1 MTSLPVGIV
10 VALQA
15 EADVLLRR
23 AQPQCALPLTDGCSL
38 LLSGMGPD
46 AARAAAQALVKDG
59 AQALAILGVA
69 GALEASLRNG
79 MLICP
84 GHVLDE
90 QGRIYSS
97 DTAWSARLRE
107 QLGAAR
113 LDVRTDATLLSLPAP
128 LPTTTAK
135 QEAHARYAAAAVDME
150 SAAVAAVAAES
161 GLPFMALRAIVDER
175 DDELPGPLLAAVDAF
190 GRPVPARLIAALAR
204 NPAMIA
210 RLPALSSR
218 MNGAIR
224 ALRATLA
231 VTGPRLAMP

>member
-1 MTSLPVGIV
+1 MTSRPVGIV
-10 VALQA
+10 AALQA

-23 AQPQCALPLTDGCSL
+23 AQPRCAVPLGDGCSL

-59 AQALAILGVA
+59 AQALVILGVA
-69 GALEASLRNG
+69 GALEAGLRNG

-90 QGRIYSS
+90 RGRVYSS

-113 LDVRTDATLLSLPAP
+113 LDVRTDATLLSLPTP

-175 DDELPGPLLAAVDAF
+175 DDELPSPLLAAVDAF

-204 NPAMIA
+204 NPAMIP